1 MKAIDYELN
10 HLESLLKSGNESEYK
25 KEYLRIQ
32 DEYTSPEDK
41 EKIADFIMNSYTD
54 LGTELQDVDKAI
66 TIQEQL
72 EPIKEIV
79 SLSYIAKNYFGKSAA
94 WLQQRIYG
102 YKVRGK
108 IYRLSHKDIDI
119 LNNALQDI
127 SKKIGNIVIT
137 D

>member
-1 MKAIDYELN
+1 MKTINCELK
-10 HLESLLKSGNESEYK
+10 HLESLLKSGNESEYQ

-32 DEYTSPEDK
+32 NEYTSPEDK

-54 LGTELQDVDKAI
+54 LGIELQDVDKAI

-72 EPIKEIV
+72 GPIKEIV

-108 IYRLSHKDIDI
+108 IYRLSHKDIDT
-119 LNNALQDI
+119 LNNALKDI
-127 SKKIGNIVIT
+127 SKKIGSIVIT

>member
-1 MKAIDYELN
+1 MKTINCELK
-10 HLESLLKSGNESEYK
+10 HLESLLKSGNESEYQ

-32 DEYTSPEDK
+32 NEYTSSEDK

-54 LGTELQDVDKAI
+54 LGIELQDVDKAI

-72 EPIKEIV
+72 GPIKEIV

-108 IYRLSHKDIDI
+108 IYRLSHKDIDT

-127 SKKIGNIVIT
+127 SKKIGSIVIT